1 MTGRFVAGVPAPPHG
16 PYAADVVILS
26 FERPAETLAA
36 IRSALTQRGVSRHVF
51 VVDQGS
57 CPDTLVQPAGRND
70 PIPCWAQA
78 ARGLPVLVQ
87 RNGLARVLLK

>member
-1 MTGRFVAGVPAPPHG
+1 MARSLSISAVAFGQLG
-16 PYAADVVILS
+16 
-26 FERPAETLAA
+26 FETLD
-36 IRSALTQRGVSRHVF
+36 SARATASSF
-51 VVDQGS
+51 VR
-57 CPDTLVQPAGRND
+57 LVQPAGRND